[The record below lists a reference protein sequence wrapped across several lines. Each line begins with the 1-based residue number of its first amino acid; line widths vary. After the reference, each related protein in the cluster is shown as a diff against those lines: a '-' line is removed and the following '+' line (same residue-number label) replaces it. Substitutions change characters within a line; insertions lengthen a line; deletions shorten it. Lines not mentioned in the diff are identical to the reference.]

1 MISDTLHIIFGNASH
16 SKKYSQTNAIN
27 PRFIVLATQPELIIS
42 KMALDIH
49 NIKIVRYPEEI
60 WKPTT
65 FPCEKRV
72 RETESMIKGYQKL
85 GVNVMEKTP

>member
-16 SKKYSQTNAIN
+16 SKKYSQTAAIN
-27 PRFIVLATQPELIIS
+27 PRFVVLATQPELILS

-49 NIKIVRYPEEI
+49 KIVVVRYPEEI

-65 FPCEKRV
+65 FPCEKRCN
-72 RETESMIKGYQKL
+72 ETERMIKGYRNL
-85 GVNVMEKTP
+85 GVTVIEEKK